1 MEQVALYLP
10 LIVIFV
16 YSVVLHEVAHGYAA
30 YQYGDPTA
38 YRLGR
43 LTLNPIKH
51 IDPFFTVLMPAALY
65 IFSSIFSDV
74 TIIFGAAKPVPV
86 NPANFTKKVQ
96 GYIVV
101 SSAGVIVN
109 FLLVLFF
116 AGIMHILL
124 MMISIKSG
132 NGTADISVANLI
144 AMKVVFWGILI
155 NLLLGVFNL
164 IPIPPLD
171 GSHLFKYLLPRS
183 LRYKYQKIGFLGIII
198 LLILFYKGVFVAV
211 FAYAYSA
218 AFAITGLTY
227 HLGQLG
233 LSPAQLI
240 SQMFG

>member
-65 IFSSIFSDV
+65 IFSGG
-74 TIIFGAAKPVPV
+74 TIIFGGAKPVPV

-96 GYIVV
+96 GDIVV
-101 SSAGVIVN
+101 SSAGVLVN

-124 MMISIKSG
+124 MMISVKSG
-132 NGTADISVANLI
+132 NGTVDISVANLI

-171 GSHLFKYLLPRS
+171 GSHLFKYLLPQS
-183 LRYKYQKIGFLGIII
+183 LRYQYQKIGFLGIII
-198 LLILFYKGVFVAV
+198 LLILFYKGVFGAV